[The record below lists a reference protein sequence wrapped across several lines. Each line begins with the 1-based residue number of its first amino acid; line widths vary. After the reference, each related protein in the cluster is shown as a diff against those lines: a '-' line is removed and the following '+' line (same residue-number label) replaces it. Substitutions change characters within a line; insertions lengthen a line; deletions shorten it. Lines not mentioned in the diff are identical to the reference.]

1 MARTLKFTGTL
12 EYPLEDG
19 QQAAKAALSVSL
31 AYTSALS
38 IEKVFGTVATDEVV
52 ALPMTNAKFL
62 LLQATGNDIDVKL
75 NDSTEVITLKAGAG
89 FIVVWGS
96 DGAISGIKVTV
107 ATVPATLKGYAFA

>member
-38 IEKVFGTVATDEVV
+38 IEKLYAVVATDEVV
-52 ALPMTNAKFL
+52 ALPMTSAKFL

-75 NDSTEVITLKAGAG
+75 NNSTAAITLKAGAG
-89 FIVVWGS
+89 FIVVWNS
-96 DGAISGIKVTV
+96 EGAITGIKVTV
-107 ATVPATLKGYAFA
+107 GTVPATLKGYAFA